1 MPGLIHG
8 SSTKNHQICSPK
20 LLVKTGGFAEYS
32 MYKFASA
39 STTELIVYGAARPGY
54 TKRQIKDWLEFMH
67 QQGIQR
73 VCCLLA
79 APQLDRY
86 PNLLHIYQQH
96 FGSERVCWSPI
107 EDFSLVDRSVLMQQ
121 ILPFLAIAD
130 QQQEKVVVHCSGG
143 SGRTGHILAAWLI
156 AKYGMS
162 NHQAIATVQKTGRH
176 PQEAISAAI
185 FKGRNPWQVRT
196 ELHTL
201 LNNCRHMV

>member
-1 MPGLIHG
+1 
-8 SSTKNHQICSPK
+8 
-20 LLVKTGGFAEYS
+20 

-39 STTELIVYGAARPGY
+39 STTELIVYGASRPGY
-54 TKRQIKDWLEFMH
+54 QPRQIKDWLEFMH
-67 QQGIQR
+67 QQGIQQ

-86 PNLLHIYQQH
+86 PDLLHIYQQH

-107 EDFSLVDRSVLMQQ
+107 EDFSLVDHSVLHQQ
-121 ILPFLAIAD
+121 ILPFLATAD

-162 NHQAIATVQKTGRH
+162 NQQAIATVQRTGRQ
-176 PQEAISAAI
+176 PQEAIRAAI
-185 FKGRNPWQVRT
+185 FKGRNPWQVMA
-196 ELHTL
+196 ELNTL
-201 LNNCRHMV
+201 LNGFRHIV

>member
-1 MPGLIHG
+1 
-8 SSTKNHQICSPK
+8 
-20 LLVKTGGFAEYS
+20 

-39 STTELIVYGAARPGY
+39 AAAEHIVSGAARPGY
-54 TKRQIKDWLEFMH
+54 TEQQIKDWLEFMH
-67 QQGIQR
+67 QQDIQR

-86 PNLLHIYQQH
+86 PNLLHIYRQH
-96 FGSERVCWSPI
+96 FGNERVCWSPI
-107 EDFSLVDRSVLMQQ
+107 EDFSLVDHSLLHQQ

-162 NHQAIATVQKTGRH
+162 NQQAIATVQRTGRH
-176 PQEAISAAI
+176 PQEAVSVAI
-185 FKGRNPWQVRT
+185 FHGRNPWQVRA

-201 LNNCRHMV
+201 LNGCRHIV